1 VETSETRGV
10 PAEAKAG
17 RAKLAALVLDS
28 DTEFVAALQNRTTK
42 LGCRMERLE
51 DGSHLDEELARTNPA
66 CLVLSRDEPEIHAL
80 DVIGSLRDSAAW
92 ASLPIFVVGRRLG
105 TDAALEALGAGADAA
120 LSKTRSEGM
129 AELAARILGASHRRD
144 EVVVPP
150 AEASPAGTETDVPDV
165 LVVEDDPALIEMLNY
180 SLSNQGYRL
189 EFHANGR
196 QALEALLDMRVGSR
210 RPVVL
215 LDVDLPGMD
224 GFRILQELTAA
235 RPGDFQVIMA
245 TMHRS
250 EAAQVLAI
258 ESGALDYIVKPISL
272 PITLAK
278 VERLVRAGG
287 GP

>member
-1 VETSETRGV
+1 M
-10 PAEAKAG
+10 
-17 RAKLAALVLDS
+17 AALVVDS
-28 DTEFVAALQNRTTK
+28 DREFVEALASRLDK
-42 LGCRMERLE
+42 VACRLE
-51 DGSHLDEELARTNPA
+51 RAADDTPLDEELGRLHPS
-66 CLVLSRDEPEIHAL
+66 CLVLSRDEPEMDAL
-80 DVIGSLRDSAAW
+80 ATIAGLRASVRW
-92 ASLPIFVVGRRLG
+92 ASIPIFLVGDRLG
-105 TDAALEALGAGADAA
+105 TDSALAAYGAGADAA

-129 AELAARILGASHRRD
+129 NELVARILGATHREE
-144 EVVVPP
+144 EVTVPP
-150 AEASPAGTETDVPDV
+150 AESFLEAPDPEVPDV
-165 LVVEDDPALIEMLNY
+165 VVVEDDPSLIEMLNY

-196 QALEALLDMRVGSR
+196 EALEALLAMQIGSR

-224 GFRILQELTAA
+224 GFRILQELSAE
-235 RPGDFQVIMA
+235 RPGDFQVVMA

-278 VERLVRAGG
+278 IERLVRAGG
-287 GP
+287 GR